1 VNNQTVLVS
10 GGAGPM
16 QDEMTICGI
25 GQDFQS
31 TMKLVLPTSDEDS
44 MTISDWGQ
52 SRRSCELEI
61 VVPAFNEA
69 RRISRTITELASYLS
84 KGGVDAAIVVV
95 DNGSTDQTAGVVDGL
110 GELGVDVSVI
120 GCARPGK
127 GAAVRRGIL
136 STRAKFVGFCDA
148 DAATPPSALQ
158 DMLSLLRTGNAIV
171 IGSRRCPGSRY
182 IAEPTTTR
190 RIGGWLFRRA
200 ANMHVR
206 GIADTQCGFKFFEA
220 DVARRLFEETALDG
234 FAFDV
239 ELLALA
245 QARGFEIIEM
255 PVQWSAQEGSTMRTS
270 AGIRAFRDISRPLG
284 IATEERSS

>member
-1 VNNQTVLVS
+1 ML
-10 GGAGPM
+10 
-16 QDEMTICGI
+16 DKMTISDI
-25 GQDFQS
+25 DQDIQS
-31 TMKLVLPTSDEDS
+31 TMKLVLSTADENSIAKADE
-44 MTISDWGQ
+44 GQ

-84 KGGVDAAIVVV
+84 KGGVDAGLVIV
-95 DNGSTDQTAGVVDGL
+95 DNGSTDQTAEVVDGL

-136 STRAKFVGFCDA
+136 STRARFVGFCDA
-148 DAATPPSALQ
+148 DAATLPSAIQ
-158 DMLSLLRTGNAIV
+158 DILSLLRTGNTIV
-171 IGSRRCPGSRY
+171 IGSRRCPGSNY
-182 IAEPTTTR
+182 IEEPTTTR
-190 RIGGWLFRRA
+190 RVGGWLFRRA

-220 DVARRLFEETALDG
+220 EVARTLFEETTLDG

-245 QARGFEIIEM
+245 QVRGFEIIEV

-270 AGIRAFRDISRPLG
+270 AGIRALRDILRPLG
-284 IATEERSS
+284 IASEARSS

>member
-1 VNNQTVLVS
+1 ML
-10 GGAGPM
+10 
-16 QDEMTICGI
+16 DKMTISDI
-25 GQDFQS
+25 DQDFQS
-31 TMKLVLPTSDEDS
+31 TMKLVLSTFDEDS
-44 MTISDWGQ
+44 IGKGDGGQ

-84 KGGVDAAIVVV
+84 EGGVDAALVVV

-110 GELGVDVSVI
+110 GELGIDVSVI

-136 STRAKFVGFCDA
+136 STKARFVGFCDA
-148 DAATPPSALQ
+148 DAATPPTALQ
-158 DMLSLLRTGNAIV
+158 DILSLLRTGNTIV

-206 GIADTQCGFKFFEA
+206 GIADTQCGFKFFDAE
-220 DVARRLFEETALDG
+220 VARTLFEETTLDG

-245 QARGFEIIEM
+245 QARGFEIIEV
-255 PVQWSAQEGSTMRTS
+255 PVQWSAQPDSTMRTS
-270 AGIRAFRDISRPLG
+270 AGIRAFRDIFRPLRL
-284 IATEERSS
+284 ASKARSS

>member
-1 VNNQTVLVS
+1 MEIPL
-10 GGAGPM
+10 
-16 QDEMTICGI
+16 
-25 GQDFQS
+25 QS
-31 TMKLVLPTSDEDS
+31 AKLVRSTFDEFPIANGDR
-44 MTISDWGQ
+44 TL
-52 SRRSCELEI
+52 SRRPRELEI

-69 RRISRTITELASYLS
+69 RRIGRTIRELAGYLMES
-84 KGGVDAAIVVV
+84 GVDAAIVVV
-95 DNGSTDQTAGVVDGL
+95 DNGSTDQTAGVVDAL
-110 GELGVDVSVI
+110 GELGVDISVI

-136 STRAKFVGFCDA
+136 STSARFVGFCDA
-148 DAATPPSALQ
+148 DAATPPSALREA
-158 DMLSLLRTGNAIV
+158 LILLRTGNAIV

-182 IAEPTTTR
+182 LAEPTTTR

-206 GIADTQCGFKFFEA
+206 GVADTQCGFKFFEA
-220 DVARRLFEETALDG
+220 QVAKTLFEETTLDG

-255 PVQWSAQEGSTMRTS
+255 PVHWSAQQGSTMRTS
-270 AGIRAFRDISRPLG
+270 AGIRALRDISKPLG
-284 IATEERSS
+284 SPFEDRSN

>member
-1 VNNQTVLVS
+1 
-10 GGAGPM
+10 
-16 QDEMTICGI
+16 
-25 GQDFQS
+25 
-31 TMKLVLPTSDEDS
+31 MKLVPSTSDEDS
-44 MTISDWGQ
+44 IVKVDGGQ

-84 KGGVDAAIVVV
+84 KSGIDAALVVV
-95 DNGSTDQTAGVVDGL
+95 DNGSTDQTAGVVDEL
-110 GELGVDVSVI
+110 GELGIDVSVI
-120 GCARPGK
+120 GCAQPGK

-136 STRAKFVGFCDA
+136 STRARFVGFCDA
-148 DAATPPSALQ
+148 DAATSPSALR
-158 DMLSLLRTGNAIV
+158 DILSLLRTGNTVV

-182 IAEPTTTR
+182 IGEPTTTR

-200 ANMHVR
+200 ANMHVS

-220 DVARRLFEETALDG
+220 EVARTLFEETTLDG

-245 QARGFEIIEM
+245 QARGYAIIEV

-270 AGIRAFRDISRPLG
+270 AGLRALRDIFRPLDL
-284 IATEERSS
+284 ASEDRSS

>member
-1 VNNQTVLVS
+1 
-10 GGAGPM
+10 
-16 QDEMTICGI
+16 MT
-25 GQDFQS
+25 
-31 TMKLVLPTSDEDS
+31 TSDIDEDLRS
-44 MTISDWGQ
+44 AVKLALSISDDVTTAKDNAGQ
-52 SRRSCELEI
+52 SRRTCELEI

-69 RRISRTITELASYLS
+69 RRISRTIIELASYLS
-84 KGGVDAAIVVV
+84 EGDVDASFVVV
-95 DNGSTDQTAGVVDGL
+95 DNGSTDQTAAVVDRL
-110 GELGVDVSVI
+110 GELGIDVSVI

-148 DAATPPSALQ
+148 DSATPPSALR
-158 DMLSLLRTGNAIV
+158 DVLSLLQQGNAIV

-182 IAEPTTTR
+182 VAEPTTTR

-200 ANMHVR
+200 ANRHVR
-206 GIADTQCGFKFFEA
+206 GIADTQCGFKFFDA
-220 DVARRLFEETALDG
+220 DVARALFEETTLDG

-245 QARGFEIIEM
+245 QARGFEIVEV

-270 AGIRAFRDISRPLG
+270 AGLRALRDIFRPL
-284 IATEERSS
+284 RLSSKARPS